1 MGNSANKSAALG
13 QNDIRFDATRLVALR
28 QIDDI
33 GEEYDFDEKMLGSGG
48 QGVVFRAVCR
58 RTQAVRA
65 IKKMVKGEGHI
76 AERQMREIKLMRAMD
91 HHGIVKLFET
101 LEDDNHFYLVMEFCT
116 GGDLFDKVKQQ
127 GVFAPAQAAHIL
139 QQIASV
145 LQYLHK
151 RGITHRDLKPENFV
165 YADQSDS
172 GVVKLI
178 DFGLATRVGKGE
190 LLTEKVGTPYYAA
203 PEVLSAKY
211 TEACDMWSAGVIAYV
226 ILCGYPPFM
235 GSNANMI
242 KKAVRCAPIH
252 FDRRDWA
259 GVPSEAREL
268 VAGMLNRD
276 QTSRLTAKQVF
287 AHPWV
292 QQARRTQP
300 APSSIVDQWQAYRRS
315 GRFARAARRILAHTM
330 ADSRRG
336 ELRDIFE
343 HFDQDGD
350 GMLSPAELATG
361 LRELGAE
368 VTEGEV
374 ETLVT
379 SLDIAGHGAVG
390 FSDFVAATINCEELP
405 YPTAWT
411 AFKRFELS
419 PRDEITEASVRKLL
433 GEVETGSR
441 VQNIHGI
448 MVGEA
453 SSSGVVVFEDF
464 VSALCCPE
472 EIKVC

>member
-1 MGNSANKSAALG
+1 
-13 QNDIRFDATRLVALR
+13 
-28 QIDDI
+28 
-33 GEEYDFDEKMLGSGG
+33 
-48 QGVVFRAVCR
+48 
-58 RTQAVRA
+58 
-65 IKKMVKGEGHI
+65 
-76 AERQMREIKLMRAMD
+76 
-91 HHGIVKLFET
+91 
-101 LEDDNHFYLVMEFCT
+101 
-116 GGDLFDKVKQQ
+116 
-127 GVFAPAQAAHIL
+127 
-139 QQIASV
+139 
-145 LQYLHK
+145 
-151 RGITHRDLKPENFV
+151 
-165 YADQSDS
+165 
-172 GVVKLI
+172 
-178 DFGLATRVGKGE
+178 
-190 LLTEKVGTPYYAA
+190 
-203 PEVLSAKY
+203 
-211 TEACDMWSAGVIAYV
+211 
-226 ILCGYPPFM
+226 
-235 GSNANMI
+235 
-242 KKAVRCAPIH
+242 
-252 FDRRDWA
+252 
-259 GVPSEAREL
+259 
-268 VAGMLNRD
+268 
-276 QTSRLTAKQVF
+276 
-287 AHPWV
+287 
-292 QQARRTQP
+292 
-300 APSSIVDQWQAYRRS
+300 
-315 GRFARAARRILAHTM
+315 M